1 MRPHPSFWACS
12 HQNGSVSKIPAA
24 ALSIISDGLL
34 HLCYLRSDIMLMCHP
49 LASRPLCSLPVIR
62 LDYALLDVNAFS
74 ANKFTMSII
83 IFRCSSAGKGE
94 GGRGGGGE
102 GGGGRCQQVRSRGST
117 ALRRRAQWGLEPDKS
132 HVKELEV

>member
-1 MRPHPSFWACS
+1 M
-12 HQNGSVSKIPAA
+12 
-24 ALSIISDGLL
+24 SIISDRLL

-62 LDYALLDVNAFS
+62 LDYALVDVNAFS

-94 GGRGGGGE
+94 GGRGGGAGVSRYGPAVAQHS
-102 GGGGRCQQVRSRGST
+102 GGVLSGDWNLTNVM
-117 ALRRRAQWGLEPDKS
+117 
-132 HVKELEV
+132 